1 MSPDGADRSTVV
13 CVDDDELVLDLLEAA
28 LPRIGTFE
36 VEGFTDAGAAL
47 ARIREGGVDC
57 VVSDYEMPG
66 LDGFA
71 LLKRVRAFDPDLP
84 FILYTGRGSEE
95 IASDALSRGVTDY
108 LRKESGTAQFALL
121 GWRIEEAV
129 SRYRADREAE
139 RRLQAMETAREGIC
153 ILGEDGTFEYANGAY
168 LDLYGYREDDL
179 LDAEWRLL
187 HPASAIER
195 LLSEALPTVREH
207 GRWSGEALGRRVDG
221 STFREGTSVSSLP
234 DGGLV
239 IVVVDLDDL
248 PWGGGNEEAEGSDRT
263 DDRR

>member
-1 MSPDGADRSTVV
+1 MPPDGDIRSTVV

-28 LPRIGTFE
+28 LPRIGRFD
-36 VEGFTDAGAAL
+36 VEGFTDPREGL
-47 ARIREGGVDC
+47 SRIRDGGVDC
-57 VVSDYEMPG
+57 VVSDYEMPE

-71 LLKRVRAFDPDLP
+71 LLERIRAFDPDLP

-108 LRKESGTAQFALL
+108 LRKEAGTAQFALL

-129 SRYRADREAE
+129 ARYRAERKTE
-139 RRLQAMETAREGIC
+139 RRLRAMETAREGIC
-153 ILGEDGTFEYANGAY
+153 ILREDGTFEYANGAY
-168 LDLYGYREDDL
+168 LDLYGYREEDL

-187 HPASAIER
+187 TPASAVER
-195 LLSEALPTVREH
+195 VLSEALPAVREY
-207 GRWSGEALGRRVDG
+207 GEWSGESVGVRADG
-221 STFREGTSVSSLP
+221 STFREGASVSSLP

-239 IVVVDLDDL
+239 IVVVDLDDP
-248 PWGGGNEEAEGSDRT
+248 PWATTEGAEAVEGT